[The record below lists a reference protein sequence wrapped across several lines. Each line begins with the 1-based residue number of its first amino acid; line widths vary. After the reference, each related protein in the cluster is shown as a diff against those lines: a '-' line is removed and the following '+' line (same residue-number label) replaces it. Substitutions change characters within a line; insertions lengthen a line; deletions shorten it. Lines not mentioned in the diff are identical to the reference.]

1 MMHVMTNFGSNS
13 CFDLQWTRLS
23 SSNLFS
29 MAQPA
34 VYHSAVPSIAT
45 LHPNLPQ
52 SLIQCLHLDQE
63 IAQGDIQQNQLVE
76 ESEHVAA
83 ALSSIHAN
91 GQSHLLAYF
100 HALTRP
106 YIGYELAVTCDVK
119 ATAINRAVT
128 LRNTRLYNYLYIW
141 GCILI
146 N

>member
-1 MMHVMTNFGSNS
+1 
-13 CFDLQWTRLS
+13 
-23 SSNLFS
+23 

-52 SLIQCLHLDQE
+52 SLIQSLHLDQE
-63 IAQGDIQQNQLVE
+63 IAQGDIQQNQLAE
-76 ESEHVAA
+76 QSEHVAA

-91 GQSHLLAYF
+91 GESRLLAYLLVF
-100 HALTRP
+100 TGP
-106 YIGYELAVTCDVK
+106 YIGYEPAVTHDVK

-128 LRNTRLYNYLYIW
+128 LRNTRLRIYFYMW
-141 GCILI
+141 RHILI

>member
-1 MMHVMTNFGSNS
+1 
-13 CFDLQWTRLS
+13 
-23 SSNLFS
+23 

-45 LHPNLPQ
+45 IHPNLPQ
-52 SLIQCLHLDQE
+52 NLIQSLHLDQE

-100 HALTRP
+100 HSLTGT
-106 YIGYELAVTCDVK
+106 YIGYEPTVTYDVK
-119 ATAINRAVT
+119 ATAINRAVV
-128 LRNTRLYNYLYIW
+128 LRNTRLYIYLYMW